1 MAIDSIY
8 ALSSGA
14 PPCGVAVIRLS
25 GPLARDALVALCG
38 GLPEPRHAT
47 LTTFRRR
54 DGAILDQ
61 GLALWFPAPASATGE
76 DLAELHVHGS
86 RAVLQAVFA
95 ELSAMGLRM
104 AEPGEF
110 TRRAFANDK
119 LELTELEGL
128 ADLIAAETEVQRR
141 QAIGQAI
148 GKGGVGGGALAQ
160 KAEHWRETLIAL
172 RAEIEARLD
181 FSDEG
186 DVAEVLPATFDAQ
199 VTALQVD
206 MQAALKHAAQG
217 ERVREGFRVAILGR
231 PNAGKSSLLNALS
244 RRDVAIVTEE
254 PGTTRDVLEVALDI
268 GGYPVVAF
276 DTAGLREAGSAAE
289 AEGVKRARRTGE
301 AADLVLW
308 LEDCRLER
316 ETPPAL
322 GEAPV
327 WRVATKID
335 LVDQCA
341 DELAISVKS
350 GAGMAKLVEQIGAAA
365 AEAMGS
371 GNALVTRQ
379 RQAEAIADAVTALG
393 RTNGTEDEI
402 KADLLRAASDAIGR
416 LSGRIDVEDVLDQL
430 FDAFCIGK

>member
-14 PPCGVAVIRLS
+14 LPCGVAVIRLS
-25 GPLARDALVALCG
+25 GPQARDALVALSG
-38 GLPEPRHAT
+38 ELPEPRHAA
-47 LTTFRRR
+47 LCAFRRR

-76 DLAELHVHGS
+76 AVAELHIHGS
-86 RAVLQAVFA
+86 RAVLQAMFA
-95 ELSAMGLRM
+95 ELSSMGLRM

-110 TRRAFANDK
+110 TRRAFANGK

-141 QAIGQAI
+141 QAIGQAV
-148 GKGGVGGGALAQ
+148 GERGNGGGALAR
-160 KAEHWRETLIAL
+160 KAEGWRRTLITL
-172 RAEIEARLD
+172 RAEVEARLD

-186 DVAEVLPATFDAQ
+186 DVAEVLPVAFDAQ
-199 VTALQVD
+199 VTALRDD
-206 MQAALKHAAQG
+206 MQAALSDAAQG
-217 ERVREGFRVAILGR
+217 ERVREGFCVAILGR

-254 PGTTRDVLEVALDI
+254 AGTTRDVLEVSLDI
-268 GGYPVVAF
+268 GGYPVIAF

-289 AEGVKRARRTGE
+289 AEGVRRARRAGE

-308 LEDCRLER
+308 LEDCRLEP
-316 ETPPAL
+316 EAPPAL
-322 GEAPV
+322 GGAPV
-327 WRVATKID
+327 WRVATKVD
-335 LVDQCA
+335 LMERCA
-341 DELAISVKS
+341 EALAISVKS
-350 GAGMAKLVEQIGAAA
+350 GAGMAQLVERIGGAA
-365 AEAMGS
+365 AEAMGN

-379 RQAEAIADAVTALG
+379 RQAEAIAAAVTALG
-393 RTNGTEDEI
+393 RIDGTEDEI

-430 FDAFCIGK
+430 FGAFCIGK